1 MAHRRSG
8 KSRKG
13 ARELKEAE
21 RGQEGSRERTG
32 CMGMGTGADGMK
44 GAQGAEKERSGPG
57 NGARDQEMV

>member
-1 MAHRRSG
+1 MARRRSG

-21 RGQEGSRERTG
+21 GGQEGSRERTG
-32 CMGMGTGADGMK
+32 CLRMETGAEEMEGV
-44 GAQGAEKERSGPG
+44 QGTEKERNGPG

>member
-21 RGQEGSRERTG
+21 GGQEGSRERTG
-32 CMGMGTGADGMK
+32 FMGTGTGAEGME
-44 GAQGAEKERSGPG
+44 GARGTEKERDG
-57 NGARDQEMV
+57 REMV